1 MYAAGTSS
9 QPEIKRARPKLQ
21 VSDVGKAGIG
31 VGMDTPEKR
40 VEPTQVRRLPFDP
53 YTGKPYPPPDEEQQP
68 ER

>member
-1 MYAAGTSS
+1 MFYEQQAELWGETW
-9 QPEIKRARPKLQ
+9 RRWQ

-40 VEPTQVRRLPFDP
+40 VEVRRLPFDP
-53 YTGKPYPPPDEEQQP
+53 YTGKPYPPPDEDQQS